1 MPGTCGT
8 ARRCSPSTATSPA
21 RSCSSCS
28 SGRCARR
35 RPGACGGCRPSA
47 RASAAMARCWR
58 LPLEGRGVIARRVE
72 TEWLDVLPPGDP
84 RAQRSRRELTRVN
97 ALMAN
102 AGIVAAE
109 LRAMG
114 KVPREIADLGAGDGR
129 FAVRLARA
137 LGTPPA
143 GARLTLVDRQDV
155 VDHASRNGLE
165 ALGWRVESVQADVA
179 EWLASPAAA
188 RESMVANLFLHHFDD
203 APLARLLAL
212 IAQRTRRFVA
222 CEPRRSALAATGAR

>member
-1 MPGTCGT
+1 
-8 ARRCSPSTATSPA
+8 
-21 RSCSSCS
+21 
-28 SGRCARR
+28 
-35 RPGACGGCRPSA
+35 
-47 RASAAMARCWR
+47 
-58 LPLEGRGVIARRVE
+58 VIARRVE

-129 FAVRLARA
+129 FALRLARA

-155 VDHASRNGLE
+155 VDQASRKGLE

-222 CEPRRSALAATGAR
+222 CEPRRSALAATGARLLGAIGCGEVTRHDAVLSVRAGFAGAELRDLWTPEAGWIVQEGPRGLFSHVLRAHRP